1 MTGLLSKPWSERP
14 AERRAMQMVKLVELT
29 QQLLNE
35 HESAWQW
42 PLSDV
47 RSTTERA
54 IHVSMSASQR
64 LQADRS
70 ISSKQ

>member
-1 MTGLLSKPWSERP
+1 
-14 AERRAMQMVKLVELT
+14 MQMVKLVELT